1 MRFLM
6 KINKGLI
13 LTILVLVVLIVYL
26 SQLEIQRNKEKPE
39 LEKVCR
45 TYIELIN
52 KYNTENN
59 IDFDNKDKEKEYK
72 EQIKEELKQYLIEN
86 KYVLDLQVD
95 SLLYNAQEM
104 KELKI
109 KSKTRKIDKIKKYV
123 FDGNEVTVTLKTIV
137 EIEKYEENDVID
149 KKTYDVEDSI
159 TLTNQGG
166 TWKIT
171 YVELEDPIE
180 DTYQEYDIMTTF

>member
-1 MRFLM
+1 MRFLR

-13 LTILVLVVLIVYL
+13 LTILFLVVLIVYL
-26 SQLEIQRNKEKPE
+26 VQLEIQRNKEKPE
-39 LEKVCR
+39 IEKVCR
-45 TYIELIN
+45 TYIEIIN

-59 IDFDNKDKEKEYK
+59 ADLNNEDKEKEYK

-95 SLLYNAQEM
+95 NLLYNIQEM
-104 KELKI
+104 KELNI

-123 FDGNEVTVTLKTIV
+123 FDGNEVTVTLKTIL

-149 KKTYDVEDSI
+149 KKTYDVEDII
-159 TLTNQGG
+159 TLINQNG
-166 TWKIT
+166 TWKIA
-171 YVELEDPIE
+171 YVVLNDPIE
-180 DTYQEYDIMTTF
+180 TTYQDLTTF